1 MMKFEDLFSL
11 KDKIAV
17 ITGGASGIGRA
28 ITLRLAGA
36 GAKLAVIYHGS
47 TDTALQLEAE
57 LKQNNHPYAFFRA
70 DLRKEDEIISAVR
83 AIAEHFGS
91 IHVLVNNAGVF
102 GLSFQQDLDADGWD
116 DVFGLNARGLFLI
129 TRECLAHLKRT
140 GGNIVNISSIN
151 ALHPG
156 FGKTAHYDASKGAV
170 EAYTRSLAAEV
181 APRGIRVNAV
191 APGLVDSSALR
202 QHAAELAAGV
212 EARTPLRKLAKGDD
226 VARAVLFLASPAA
239 SHITGISVT
248 VDGGY
253 LLT

>member
-1 MMKFEDLFSL
+1 MKFEELFSL
-11 KDKIAV
+11 KDKVAV

-36 GAKLAVIYHGS
+36 GAKVAVICHGS
-47 TDTALQLEAE
+47 TDAARQLEEE
-57 LKQNNHPYAFFRA
+57 LKQNNRTCAFFRA
-70 DLRKEDEIISAVR
+70 DLRKEDEIIRTVR

-91 IHVLVNNAGVF
+91 IDVLVNNAGVF
-102 GLSFQQDLDADGWD
+102 GLSLQQDLDARGWD
-116 DVFGLNARGLFLI
+116 EVFGLNARGLFLI

-151 ALHPG
+151 ASHPG

-170 EAYTRSLAAEV
+170 DAYTRSLAAEV
-181 APRGIRVNAV
+181 ASGGIRVNAV
-191 APGLVDSSALR
+191 APGLVDSKTLR
-202 QHAAELAAGV
+202 EHAAGLAADV
-212 EARTPLRKLAKGDD
+212 QARTPLRKLASGDD
-226 VARAVLFLASPAA
+226 VARTVLFLASPAA
-239 SHITGISVT
+239 SHITGISIT